1 MVPGPDGEAK
11 FFLQV
16 SDHPTNETTAV
27 QEERRVVGRSYRRRI
42 RAEWSNKLVCYYS
55 GLQSGVW
62 YRLAYGTPMYVMAV
76 SRNFLRKAALWERS
90 K

>member
-1 MVPGPDGEAK
+1 MGGESYGHITQWACNQLTLCHLVSLVPGPDGEAK

-42 RAEWSNKLVCYYS
+42 RAE
-55 GLQSGVW
+55 
-62 YRLAYGTPMYVMAV
+62 
-76 SRNFLRKAALWERS
+76 
-90 K
+90 